1 MSSNDNDLERQIKSK
16 EQELEKLTQE
26 DNSSHKIK
34 ELSSEIEKL
43 KNQSKGN
50 SVNEKPV
57 KNKIITYSIVGTLL
71 VGVVGFYLA
80 KKTKKL
86 KTK

>member
-1 MSSNDNDLERQIKSK
+1 
-16 EQELEKLTQE
+16 
-26 DNSSHKIK
+26 
-34 ELSSEIEKL
+34 L